1 MILDPVLSLLRTVI
15 LEPTFGFPL
24 LVALGA
30 LGAWVLW
37 SPPMG
42 ERRLPMLRRS
52 WFEPESDLPSQ
63 MYYAL
68 MDGQY
73 SRVLSATAARLDE
86 TVRTRRGLSVYELP
100 WTEAGADRAR
110 IPESAELRRTLRRII
125 RAHAESIE
133 REGRFF
139 IRWRFWL
146 SREEDRAHYLARVDD
161 AVDGAA
167 TWIRTL
173 EGTS

>member
-1 MILDPVLSLLRTVI
+1 VILDQLAGILVQVV

-24 LVALGA
+24 ILSGIVLA
-30 LGAWVLW
+30 AWVLW
-37 SPPMG
+37 SPPAG
-42 ERRLPMLRRS
+42 ERRLPPLRRN

-73 SRVLSATAARLDE
+73 SRAISATAAKLDE
-86 TVRTRRGLSVYELP
+86 TVRTRRGRSVYDLP
-100 WTEAGADRAR
+100 WTTTGIYRAR
-110 IPESAELRRTLRRII
+110 IPEAPELRRALKRVI
-125 RAHAESIE
+125 RAHAESVE

-146 SREEDRAHYLARVDD
+146 SREEDRARYLARVDD
-161 AVDGAA
+161 AIDRAA
-167 TWIRTL
+167 QWIRTL
-173 EGTS
+173 EGT

>member
-1 MILDPVLSLLRTVI
+1 MILDPLISVLRAVL

-24 LVALGA
+24 VVALGA

-37 SPPMG
+37 SPPLG
-42 ERRLPMLRRS
+42 ERRLPPLRRS

-86 TVRTRRGLSVYELP
+86 TVRARRGLSVYELP
-100 WTEAGADRAR
+100 WTAIGAENAHVLEAPD
-110 IPESAELRRTLRRII
+110 LRRALRRIS
-125 RAHAESIE
+125 RAHAESVE
-133 REGRFF
+133 
-139 IRWRFWL
+139 
-146 SREEDRAHYLARVDD
+146 
-161 AVDGAA
+161 
-167 TWIRTL
+167 
-173 EGTS
+173 

>member
-1 MILDPVLSLLRTVI
+1 MILTAWIPIVLGVL

-24 LVALGA
+24 ILSCGA
-30 LGAWVLW
+30 LGAWLLW
-37 SPPMG
+37 SPSPG
-42 ERRLPMLRRS
+42 ERRLPPLRRS

-73 SRVLSATAARLDE
+73 SRAISAAAARLDE
-86 TVRTRRGLSVYELP
+86 AVRHRRGRSVYDLP
-100 WTEAGADRAR
+100 WTRAAAVRDRVPEA
-110 IPESAELRRTLRRII
+110 PELRRVLQQII
-125 RAHAESIE
+125 RTHGESVE

-146 SREEDRAHYLARVDD
+146 SAEEDRTRYLARVD
-161 AVDGAA
+161 A
-167 TWIRTL
+167 TIDRTARWVRQL
-173 EGTS
+173 EET